1 MKLKPLPARS
11 RAAPV
16 VTATAENDGASP
28 TDTVATEFAAVPGT
42 PEMAD
47 ARPVS
52 EVRGLIDNATPDRL
66 YGWAWDALH
75 PGTRLQV
82 ELRLAGE
89 VVARTIADFPRPDL
103 AKNGI
108 GDGKHAFEFALI
120 PDWVDRHRELTV
132 AAFGVDGSEFPI
144 AVRIRR
150 LDDAQVATQLQ
161 KLVETAMAE
170 QQSLRDDFA
179 ALREQAQALPQASAV
194 AAVAASQADL
204 AEKVRALEIW
214 LARLDGKLSEAQRLP
229 EPTAGGMR
237 LDPWQAA
244 LIATLAS
251 VGSAA
256 LALSIAR
263 NFLMFG

>member
-16 VTATAENDGASP
+16 AAAAAEGDGTLPAHAVSAMFPAASDLEG
-28 TDTVATEFAAVPGT
+28 TDTV
-42 PEMAD
+42 
-47 ARPVS
+47 RPVS
-52 EVRGLIDNATPDRL
+52 DVRGLIDNATPERL
-66 YGWAWDALH
+66 YGWAWDAMH

-120 PDWVDRHRELTV
+120 ADWVDRHRELTV

-150 LDDAQVATQLQ
+150 LDDAQVSTQLQ

-170 QQSLRDDFA
+170 QQSMRDDFA
-179 ALREQAQALPQASAV
+179 ALREQAAALPHASAV

-204 AEKVRALEIW
+204 AEKVRSLEVW
-214 LARLDGKLSEAQRLP
+214 LSRLDGKLGENLAQP
-229 EPTAGGMR
+229 EPAARGMR

-263 NFLMFG
+263 NFMMLG

>member
-16 VTATAENDGASP
+16 AAATADYDGASP
-28 TDTVATEFAAVPGT
+28 AEAVPVALVASSGT
-42 PEMAD
+42 TGTDD

-66 YGWAWDALH
+66 YGWAWDAMH

-89 VVARTIADFPRPDL
+89 VMARTIADFPRPDL

-150 LDDAQVATQLQ
+150 LDDTQVATQLQ

-170 QQSLRDDFA
+170 QQSMRDDFA
-179 ALREQAQALPQASAV
+179 ALREQAAALPQASAV
-194 AAVAASQADL
+194 AAMTASQADL
-204 AEKVRALEIW
+204 GEKVRALEIW
-214 LARLDGKLSEAQRLP
+214 LARLDGKLSENQRPP
-229 EPTAGGMR
+229 EPAAGGMR

-263 NFLMFG
+263 NFLTFG